1 MSCDLSDPSIIQA
14 YNEVVGGEVTNWLLL
29 GYNDTRDVIS
39 LYGKG
44 TGGLAEFA
52 SQIRNE
58 VLFGLLRLDKVN
70 ILIQH
75 ISVQVSGVRRARG
88 LVHGR
93 AVANLLK
100 DHDLQLIIAS
110 AAELTPSNIR
120 SKIKSSNIDIDID
133 DEGWDEG
140 VSQPLQQS
148 PKPASTKS
156 SSSQQL
162 AASPSSDDA
171 LPTPVATP
179 IHHTSSPKSVSA
191 SPPLPR
197 GSPAASTNG
206 ATSPVAEPVVIS
218 TPPTADS
225 PVVPLPP
232 TDVEDRQPYGLPL
245 RKSPLEPVPADAGS
259 PVGNRSLTPS
269 TSSSPHMRASS
280 GYQHPD
286 ISSAE
291 LNNTISDKFFEAEM
305 AKRQTLKAQLEKD
318 TKRGQ
323 DCTLSGFVVVQGG
336 NSCSTSPTD
345 ALDLKRV
352 LGSPQNAEEDVLIP
366 NSFQV
371 DFHHSGTYLFYTDE
385 PELKMTFIRVL
396 MSAMT
401 Q

>member
-1 MSCDLSDPSIIQA
+1 
-14 YNEVVGGEVTNWLLL
+14 
-29 GYNDTRDVIS
+29 YNDTRDVIS

-52 SQIRNE
+52 TQIRNE

-133 DEGWDEG
+133 DEGWIDGE
-140 VSQPLQQS
+140 SQPLQQS
-148 PKPASTKS
+148 PRPASTKS
-156 SSSQQL
+156 SSSQPL
-162 AASPSSDDA
+162 AASLPSEDA

-179 IHHTSSPKSVSA
+179 IHHTSSPKPASA

-197 GSPAASTNG
+197 GSLAVPTNG
-206 ATSPVAEPVVIS
+206 TASPVTEPAVIS
-218 TPPTADS
+218 APPTADS

-232 TDVEDRQPYGLPL
+232 TDVEDRQPHGLPL
-245 RKSPLEPVPADAGS
+245 RKSPLEPAPADAGS
-259 PVGNRSLTPS
+259 PVGSRSLTPS
-269 TSSSPHMRASS
+269 ASNSPQMRASN
-280 GYQHPD
+280 GLQHPD
-286 ISSAE
+286 IASAE
-291 LNNTISDKFFEAEM
+291 LNHTISDKFFEAEM
-305 AKRQTLKAQLEKD
+305 AKRQNLKAQLDKD

-336 NSCSTSPTD
+336 NSCYWKRRWFVIKGTTLYLYTNETSTSPTD
-345 ALDLKRV
+345 ALDLKQV

-371 DFHHSGTYLFYTDE
+371 DFHHTGTYLFYTDE